1 MAVAQR
7 EAVAMKQCRSAAV
20 RGVCL
25 SPKMHTIA
33 PFRKGG
39 KAAFDGHV
47 LFSHFE
53 MSILVHFFIKKKSEA
68 LKNGLELIGS
78 SACVEVG

>member
-25 SPKMHTIA
+25 GPKMHTIA

-53 MSILVHFFIKKKSEA
+53 MSILVHFFY
-68 LKNGLELIGS
+68 
-78 SACVEVG
+78 